1 MSGGCPVCCE
11 PMSAREPHVCSGVEP
26 EPVHVRCDERAP
38 DCSCPECTLVGAALD
53 AVRPNAPHVPRPAD
67 APPRRNGGIV
77 CDMDRGP
84 CACGAWHVGP
94 GPAVDHARG
103 READPEAFDGARL
116 YALATMRHPRVHAV
130 PLLPTDPALEARA
143 DALLARYEPGA
154 GRRLADRLHL
164 AAPLLDCVGG
174 LVEAA
179 DEIARLQRV
188 ERERD
193 ELRETIAHAIE
204 QNRAAVAARDEATAR
219 VAELEREGL
228 ELREAVR
235 AYLASDGTYGPRDVA
250 GSIAARTRIRTLL
263 AAKATEDEQA
273 RALLAGRGEGG
284 DDGE

>member
-1 MSGGCPVCCE
+1 MAADAAPSTDHLWCWACRLPIAHIPWGMDRQGFVYHRPCA
-11 PMSAREPHVCSGVEP
+11 ARAGVELLP
-26 EPVHVRCDERAP
+26 EPARVECRP
-38 DCSCPECTLVGAALD
+38 DPVTGEALYYI
-53 AVRPNAPHVPRPAD
+53 
-67 APPRRNGGIV
+67 APPGEPPPPTERL
-77 CDMDRGP
+77 
-84 CACGAWHVGP
+84 WTT
-94 GPAVDHARG
+94 PA
-103 READPEAFDGARL
+103 
-116 YALATMRHPRVHAV
+116 RVHAV
-130 PLLPTDPALEARA
+130 PLLPTDPAFEARA